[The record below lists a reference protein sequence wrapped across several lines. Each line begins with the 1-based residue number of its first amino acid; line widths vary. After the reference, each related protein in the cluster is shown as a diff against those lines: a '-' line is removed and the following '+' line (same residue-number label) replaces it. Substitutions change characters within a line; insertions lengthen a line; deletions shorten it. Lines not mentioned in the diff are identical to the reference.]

1 MTPFLPNKPIHFI
14 YLLRFSQN
22 FNESLIFIYL
32 LKSFEFFI
40 FLFFYFP
47 IKMSNWRR
55 DKEFVTNFINNYDVP
70 FEIMPKT
77 TNNTWKQIRE
87 DLNKKLLIE
96 ENENLIEEN
105 ENLIEE
111 NENLIEENKNLM
123 LEIER
128 LQNKIQNYNFEKC
141 VIFMVLLILGMIFIY
156 FTD

>member
-1 MTPFLPNKPIHFI
+1 
-14 YLLRFSQN
+14 
-22 FNESLIFIYL
+22 
-32 LKSFEFFI
+32 
-40 FLFFYFP
+40 
-47 IKMSNWRR
+47 MSNWRR
-55 DKEFVTNFINNYDVP
+55 DKEFVENFINNNDVP

-111 NENLIEENKNLM
+111 NKNLM

-128 LQNKIQNYNFEKC
+128 LQNDKFEKIVLIVVSIIFTII
-141 VIFMVLLILGMIFIY
+141 VILK
-156 FTD
+156 TN

>member
-1 MTPFLPNKPIHFI
+1 
-14 YLLRFSQN
+14 
-22 FNESLIFIYL
+22 
-32 LKSFEFFI
+32 
-40 FLFFYFP
+40 
-47 IKMSNWRR
+47 MSNWRR
-55 DKEFVTNFINNYDVP
+55 DKEFVENFINNYDVP
-70 FEIMPKT
+70 FEIMQKT

-128 LQNKIQNYNFEKC
+128 LQNDKFEKIVLIVVSIIFTII
-141 VIFMVLLILGMIFIY
+141 VILK
-156 FTD
+156 TN